1 MKKYLI
7 ILIFLLCGCQNRQ
20 ILTCKYINNTS
31 IYGKKKTTDTIIF
44 NKNTPIT
51 YKKNITFTLNTEIK
65 EKNKIY
71 KTIKLEAKTLK
82 KYIKGKY
89 KIQKQNDNINMTFT
103 SNKKFNLNYI
113 TTNTDYENIKKDYE
127 NIGYECK

>member
-1 MKKYLI
+1 MKKYLL
-7 ILIFLLCGCQNRQ
+7 ILLLLCGCQNKQ
-20 ILTCKYINNTS
+20 ILTCKYIDQTS
-31 IYGKKKTTDTIIF
+31 IYGKKITTDTIVF
-44 NKNTPIT
+44 RNDTPIT
-51 YKKNITFTLNTEIK
+51 YKKNITFTLNNDIK
-65 EKNKIY
+65 EKNKTY

-103 SNKKFNLNYI
+103 SNKKFNITYI
-113 TTNTDYENIKKDYE
+113 TTNTDYETIKKDYE

>member
-7 ILIFLLCGCQNRQ
+7 PLILLLCGCQNK
-20 ILTCKYINNTS
+20 ITLTCKYIDHTS
-31 IYGKKKTTDTIIF
+31 IYGKKIITDTIIF
-44 NKNTPIT
+44 NNNLPIK
-51 YKKNITFTLNTEIK
+51 YKKNISFTLNTEIK
-65 EKNKIY
+65 EKTKIY

-82 KYIKGKY
+82 KYIKGIY
-89 KIQKQNDNINMTFT
+89 KIQKQNNMINMNFT

-113 TTNTDYENIKKDYE
+113 TTNTKYETIKQDYE

>member
-7 ILIFLLCGCQNRQ
+7 ILILLLCGCKNKQ
-20 ILTCKYINNTS
+20 ILTCKYIDNTS
-31 IYGKKKTTDTIIF
+31 IYGKKIITDTIIF
-44 NKNTPIT
+44 NNTVPVT
-51 YKKNITFTLNTEIK
+51 YKKNINFTLNNEIK

-89 KIQKQNDNINMTFT
+89 KIIKQNDNINMFFT
-103 SNKKFNLNYI
+103 SNKKFNPNYI

>member
-7 ILIFLLCGCQNRQ
+7 ILIFLLGGCQNKQ
-20 ILTCKYINNTS
+20 ILTCKYIDYTT
-31 IYGKKKTTDTIIF
+31 IYGKKITTDTIIF
-44 NKNTPIT
+44 NKNIPIT
-51 YKKNITFTLNTEIK
+51 YKKNINFTLNTEIK

-89 KIQKQNDNINMTFT
+89 KIQKQNDNINMFFT

>member
-7 ILIFLLCGCQNRQ
+7 LLVLLICGCANKQT
-20 ILTCKYINNTS
+20 LTCTYIDQTS
-31 IYGKKKTTDTIIF
+31 IYGTKKITDTIIF
-44 NKNTPIT
+44 NNTIPVI
-51 YKKNITFTLNTEIK
+51 YKKNINFTLNNEIK
-65 EKNKIY
+65 ENSKIY

-89 KIQKQNDNINMTFT
+89 KITRENETIKMNFT

-113 TTNTDYENIKKDYE
+113 TTNNEYENIKTDYENK
-127 NIGYECK
+127 GYECK

>member
-7 ILIFLLCGCQNRQ
+7 ILLFLLCGCQKKTT
-20 ILTCKYINNTS
+20 LTCKYIDNTS
-31 IYGKKKTTDTIIF
+31 IYGKKIITDTIIF
-44 NKNTPIT
+44 NNTVPVT
-51 YKKNITFTLNTEIK
+51 YKKNINFTLNTEIK

-89 KIQKQNDNINMTFT
+89 KIIKQNDNINMFFT

-113 TTNTDYENIKKDYE
+113 TTNTKYENIKQEYE